1 MASVELQGDIFLVA
15 CCGARREG
23 CPPGECSN
31 SAVEAR
37 RVDLM
42 SRADKPVS
50 KEGVRMAPVEGARS
64 RSSPARKISYKVIAL
79 EVKVVDSYVPAR
91 LLLFYLNLLD
101 KRVPPKVKTAVVDGV
116 GKYIPGKIRAAAL
129 TAADDYVPDDVANS
143 WKICAVIAGIGKY
156 VPEKIIPAQSTETWE
171 SLRVKYHIPTVIE
184 KTKPQP

>member
-1 MASVELQGDIFLVA
+1 
-15 CCGARREG
+15 
-23 CPPGECSN
+23 
-31 SAVEAR
+31 
-37 RVDLM
+37 M
-42 SRADKPVS
+42 SRADKPIS
-50 KEGVRMAPVEGARS
+50 EEGVTMAPAKEAR
-64 RSSPARKISYKVIAL
+64 RRRSPAKEISHKVIAL

-116 GKYIPGKIRAAAL
+116 GKYVPGKIRAAAL
-129 TAADDYVPDDVANS
+129 RAADDYVPDDVANS

-156 VPEKIIPAQSTETWE
+156 VPEKIIPAQAAETWE

>member
-1 MASVELQGDIFLVA
+1 
-15 CCGARREG
+15 
-23 CPPGECSN
+23 
-31 SAVEAR
+31 
-37 RVDLM
+37 
-42 SRADKPVS
+42 
-50 KEGVRMAPVEGARS
+50 
-64 RSSPARKISYKVIAL
+64 
-79 EVKVVDSYVPAR
+79 VPAR